1 VKSLKAVCSMY
12 GMLALFEQFRH
23 RKQVPRTGSHDTRER
38 EWYLLTI
45 SLDLCLVALRSGE
58 IDMSHLSSQ

>member
-12 GMLALFEQFRH
+12 GMLVLFEHFRH
-23 RKQVPRTGSHDTRER
+23 RKQVPRTGSHDTRVR

-45 SLDLCLVALRSGE
+45 SLESRLVLGRTE
-58 IDMSHLSSQ
+58 V